1 LGFFIELI
9 QTITE
14 SFFRNLT
21 NSIQNNYFFASLG
34 LMKATSIWIFFT
46 VALMAALLTNCR
58 KETFITD
65 SSAMLAFSSDT
76 VLFDTVFTTVGSVT
90 KTLKVY
96 NNNDDRIKISSIQLA
111 QGESSPYRINV
122 DGIAGDS
129 HQDVEIAANDSLF
142 IFVEVTVDPNN
153 ANTPFVVEDDLL
165 FNTNGN
171 EQTVNLV
178 AWGQDAYFHGSS
190 STLTVL
196 PDGETWN
203 ADKPHV
209 IYGVVAV
216 DSLNTLTIN
225 AGTQV
230 HVHANSGLYVYKGS
244 LIVNGEFGNEVVF
257 QGDRLEPLYS
267 DEPGQWGFSIG
278 GQTIGGIYLFQNTAS
293 SIDYAIIEN
302 GIIGLHVDTVGS
314 ATENALTLTNTKI
327 RNMSA
332 IGIFAKRSRISGYN
346 NLITNCGQACG
357 AFTLGGEYNMDYCT
371 FANYWPFHSRQ
382 DPAFV
387 MSNFFTDANNNLQVQ
402 QFVNTNFRN
411 CIMYG
416 TNANQNDFNEF
427 VVALQDPEL
436 QAFNFEYC
444 LVDTDQNLSN
454 ENGYENM
461 TNGIAPTFVSPGS
474 GDFHLSSAP
483 SAMQG
488 TPVSPPN
495 VDLDNQSR
503 TGLTDKGCYEF
514 VN

>member
-1 LGFFIELI
+1 
-9 QTITE
+9 
-14 SFFRNLT
+14 
-21 NSIQNNYFFASLG
+21 
-34 LMKATSIWIFFT
+34 MKATSIWLLFT
-46 VALMAALLTNCR
+46 VALVAALLTNCR

-65 SSAMLAFSSDT
+65 PSAQLAFSTDT

-96 NNNDDRIKISSIQLA
+96 NNNDDRIKISSIQLS

-122 DGIAGDS
+122 DGISADF
-129 HQDVEIAANDSLF
+129 HEDVEIAANDSMF
-142 IFVEVTVDPNN
+142 IFVEVTVDPNDV
-153 ANTPFVVEDDLL
+153 NTPFVVEEDLL

-171 EQTVNLV
+171 DQKVNLA
-178 AWGQDAYFHGSS
+178 AWGQNAHFHGSS

-216 DSLNTLTIN
+216 DSANTLTIN

-244 LIVNGEFGNEVVF
+244 LTVDGEFGNEVVF

-267 DEPGQWGFSIG
+267 DEPGQWGFSSG
-278 GQTIGGIYLFQNTAS
+278 GQTQGGIYLFQNTAS
-293 SIDYAIIEN
+293 SIDYAIIKN
-302 GIIGLHVDTVGS
+302 GIIGLKVDTMGS

-327 RNMSA
+327 DNMSA
-332 IGIFAKRSRISGYN
+332 IGLFARGSRISGYN
-346 NLITNCGQACG
+346 NLVTNCGQTCA

-371 FANYWPFHSRQ
+371 FANYWPFGSRQ
-382 DPAFV
+382 DPTFV
-387 MSNFFTDANNNLQVQ
+387 LSNFYTDINDQLQVREIT
-402 QFVNTNFRN
+402 NTNFRN

-416 TNANQNDFNEF
+416 SNANQSDFNEF
-427 VVALQDPEL
+427 VVALEDPEM
-436 QAFNFEYC
+436 QDFDFEYC
-444 LVDTDQNLSN
+444 LVDTD
-454 ENGYENM
+454 ENVSDSEVGYESM

-483 SAMQG
+483 SAMTG
-488 TPVSPPN
+488 GPVPNPPST
-495 VDLDNQSR
+495 DLDNQTR
-503 TGLTDKGCYEF
+503 FTGGISEKGCYEF

>member
-1 LGFFIELI
+1 
-9 QTITE
+9 
-14 SFFRNLT
+14 
-21 NSIQNNYFFASLG
+21 
-34 LMKATSIWIFFT
+34 MKATSIWVLFT

-65 SSAMLAFSSDT
+65 SSAKLAFSTDT
-76 VLFDTVFTTVGSVT
+76 VLFDTVFTSVGSVT

-111 QGESSPYRINV
+111 QGSDSPYRINV
-122 DGIAGDS
+122 DGISADF
-129 HQDVEIAANDSLF
+129 HEDVEIAANDSMF
-142 IFVEVTVDPNN
+142 IFVEVTIDPTKVDL
-153 ANTPFVVEDDLL
+153 PFVVEEDIL

-171 EQTVNLV
+171 DQKVNLA
-178 AWGQDAYFHGSS
+178 AWGQNAYFYGSS
-190 STLTVL
+190 NALTVL
-196 PDGETWN
+196 PDGEVWN

-216 DSLNTLTIN
+216 DSANTLTIN

-244 LIVNGEFGNEVVF
+244 LNVNGEFGNEVVF

-267 DEPGQWGFSIG
+267 DEPGQWGFSSG

-293 SIDYAIIEN
+293 SVNYAIIEN

-332 IGIFAKRSRISGYN
+332 IGLFAKRSRISGYN

-357 AFTLGGEYNMDYCT
+357 AFTLGGEYKMDYCT
-371 FANYWPFHSRQ
+371 FANYWPFDSRQ
-382 DPAFV
+382 DPTFV
-387 MSNFFTDANNNLQVQ
+387 MSNFFTDANDNLQVK
-402 QFVNTNFRN
+402 QFTETRFRN

-416 TNANQNDFNEF
+416 SNANQNDFNEF
-427 VVALQDPEL
+427 VVVLENEEMQD
-436 QAFNFEYC
+436 FEFSYC
-444 LVDTDQNLSN
+444 LVDTDENVSN
-454 ENGYENM
+454 SDGYSNM

-488 TPVSPPN
+488 TPEDMPTTL
-495 VDLDNQSR
+495 DLDNQFR
-503 TGLTDKGCYEF
+503 VFPPEKGCYEF